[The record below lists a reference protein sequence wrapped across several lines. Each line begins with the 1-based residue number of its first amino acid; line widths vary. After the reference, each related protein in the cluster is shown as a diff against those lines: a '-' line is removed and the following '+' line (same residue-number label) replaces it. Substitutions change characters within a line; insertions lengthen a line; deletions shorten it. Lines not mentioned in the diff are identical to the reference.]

1 MRRTR
6 LVVWHAYNFMDDTN
20 KKELAKN
27 ESQLFSVGGPL
38 ERAKVTLRVFG
49 NELDPDEISY
59 LLQCEPTS
67 KARKGDIVD
76 DDGKGHQRVS
86 PIGKW
91 SLHSGEPEDLALE
104 EQVLKILSRVTE
116 KREVWQRL
124 TQQYKVDL
132 FCGVFLNE
140 GSWNRGFSL
149 SPTILKELAA
159 RNLEIGFDIYTVHA
173 ASPRANHREPN
184 KRL

>member
-1 MRRTR
+1 MKTTRR
-6 LVVWHAYNFMDDTN
+6 AYNFMDDRN
-20 KKELAKN
+20 KNEFGKN
-27 ESQLFSVGGPL
+27 ESQLFSVGGPV
-38 ERAKVTLRVFG
+38 ERAKVTLRVIG
-49 NELDPDEISY
+49 DELDPDEVSN

-67 KARKGDIVD
+67 KAKKGDIVA

-91 SLHSGEPEDLALE
+91 SLHSEEPEDLALE

-116 KREVWQRL
+116 KYEVWQRL

-132 FCGVFLNE
+132 FCGVFLKE

-149 SPTILKELAA
+149 SPTVLKELAE
-159 RNLEIGFDIYTVHA
+159 RNLEIGFDIYSVPD
-173 ASPRANHREPN
+173 ASPRANDYEPN

>member
-1 MRRTR
+1 
-6 LVVWHAYNFMDDTN
+6 
-20 KKELAKN
+20 
-27 ESQLFSVGGPL
+27 
-38 ERAKVTLRVFG
+38 
-49 NELDPDEISY
+49 
-59 LLQCEPTS
+59 
-67 KARKGDIVD
+67 
-76 DDGKGHQRVS
+76 
-86 PIGKW
+86 
-91 SLHSGEPEDLALE
+91 SGEPEDLALE

-159 RNLEIGFDIYTVHA
+159 RNLKIGFDIYSVHD
-173 ASPRANHREPN
+173 ASQRA
-184 KRL
+184 K